1 MNGSASTEALII
13 EPGRTE
19 RHYWRDLW
27 RYRELLY
34 FLSRRDVSVRY
45 KQAVFGAAWA
55 LIRPI
60 ATMLVFTLVFGRIA
74 KLPSEGAP
82 YSLLVL
88 SGMLPWFFFA
98 SAVSDGSQS
107 LVLNSNLL
115 SKVYFPRLA
124 VPVSSIAVAL
134 VDFVIG
140 LAALLAFM
148 AAFGYWP
155 TWRLVFV
162 PLFFVLALA
171 SALGL
176 ALWFSALNVKYRDFQ
191 FVIPFVVLFGLYV
204 SPIGFSTTVVPE
216 RWLLLYSLNPMV
228 GVIEG
233 CRWAF
238 LGGDFVLRAD
248 ALALSL
254 VLGIVLLT
262 SGIWFFRRTER
273 SFADV
278 I

>member
-1 MNGSASTEALII
+1 
-13 EPGRTE
+13 
-19 RHYWRDLW
+19 
-27 RYRELLY
+27 
-34 FLSRRDVSVRY
+34 
-45 KQAVFGAAWA
+45 
-55 LIRPI
+55 
-60 ATMLVFTLVFGRIA
+60 MLVFTLVFGRIA